1 MFVPELIDLVGVR
14 IVERLSVFACLADV
28 FAEDGE
34 VVLELVLALPGW
46 ESSASR
52 VRGRSSSPA
61 SQGCVLMLNGES

>member
-34 VVLELVLALPGW
+34 VVLELVLA
-46 ESSASR
+46 
-52 VRGRSSSPA
+52 RGV
-61 SQGCVLMLNGES
+61 G